1 MFDRVTPVQ
10 KQEARDLFRL
20 AKRRGF
26 HLSLTK
32 EQLNDPKC
40 VGRFLAIYGNPP
52 SDREYRKAVL
62 IAKHLRVRLTPEQAM
77 NKWHCR
83 KFINDNKTNIPGGA
97 PSDKQIRLAEQLAD
111 YHEIVLSDEVR
122 VSLDEWNAFFAKHL
136 GREEIDYLHEIQI
149 ELSIRIDFGNFGNMM
164 RYLTEYKGV
173 LDDPTLLREAKEDR
187 ARVLLLNGEDPF
199 TVAEDLELDID
210 RVLEIERELEAEPL
224 ARKTSY

>member
-10 KQEARDLFRL
+10 KQEARELMRL

-26 HLSLTK
+26 RLSLTK
-32 EQLNDPKC
+32 ERLDDPEC
-40 VGRFLAIYGNPP
+40 VGRFFAIYGDPP
-52 SDREYRKAVL
+52 SHALFNKAAG
-62 IAKHLRVRLTPEQAM
+62 IAKYLKVKLTVEQAM

-83 KFINDNKTNIPGGA
+83 KFINDNKSSIPGGP
-97 PSDKQIRLAEQLAD
+97 PSEKQIRLAEQLAD

-122 VSLDEWNAFFAKHL
+122 VSLKGWNAFFAKHL

-149 ELSIRIDFGNFGNMM
+149 QLAIRIDFGNYGNMV
-164 RYLTEYKGV
+164 RYLTQYKGV
-173 LDDPTLLREAKEDR
+173 LNGPTLLREAKEDR

-199 TVAEDLELDID
+199 ALAEDLQLDID

>member
-10 KQEARDLFRL
+10 KQEARDLIRL

-26 HLSLTK
+26 RLSLTK

-52 SDREYRKAVL
+52 SDALFHKAAG
-62 IAKHLRVRLTPEQAM
+62 IAKHLKVTLTVEQAM
-77 NKWHCR
+77 NKWHCQ
-83 KFINDNKTNIPGGA
+83 KFINDNKSSIPGGP
-97 PSDKQIRLAEQLAD
+97 PSEKQIRLAEQLAD

-122 VSLDEWNAFFAKHL
+122 VSLEEWNAFFAKHL

-149 ELSIRIDFGNFGNMM
+149 ELAIRIDFGNYGNMV
-164 RYLTEYKGV
+164 RYLTSYKGV

-187 ARVLLLNGEDPF
+187 ARVLLLGGEDPF
-199 TVAEDLELDID
+199 TLAEDLRLDID
-210 RVLEIERELEAEPL
+210 RVFEIERELETEPFE
-224 ARKTSY
+224 RKTSY